1 MPLFCGTLSGL
12 SVLPVNGKSHPFL
25 LFCTSFILNEVHASS
40 GTTRYLPLF
49 CGSYSIV
56 AAHPSNGK
64 FHPFLLFCTS
74 FMLSEVHLLSG
85 KNLRLQL
92 PAFVFSP

>member
-1 MPLFCGTLSGL
+1 MLS
-12 SVLPVNGKSHPFL
+12 
-25 LFCTSFILNEVHASS
+25 EVHASS
-40 GTTRYLPLF
+40 GTTRYLLLF
-49 CGSYSIV
+49 CGLFSIA

>member
-1 MPLFCGTLSGL
+1 M
-12 SVLPVNGKSHPFL
+12 
-25 LFCTSFILNEVHASS
+25 LNEVHASS
-40 GTTRYLPLF
+40 ATTRYLLLF

-64 FHPFLLFCTS
+64 SHPFLLFCTS
-74 FMLSEVHLLSG
+74 FNMNEVHLLSG

>member
-1 MPLFCGTLSGL
+1 M
-12 SVLPVNGKSHPFL
+12 
-25 LFCTSFILNEVHASS
+25 LNEVHALSA
-40 GTTRYLPLF
+40 TTRYLPLF

>member
-1 MPLFCGTLSGL
+1 MLS
-12 SVLPVNGKSHPFL
+12 
-25 LFCTSFILNEVHASS
+25 EVHVSS
-40 GTTRYLPLF
+40 GTTRYLLLF

-64 FHPFLLFCTS
+64 SHPFLLFCTS
-74 FMLSEVHLLSG
+74 FNMNEVHLLSG

-92 PAFVFSP
+92 PTFVFSP

>member
-1 MPLFCGTLSGL
+1 M
-12 SVLPVNGKSHPFL
+12 
-25 LFCTSFILNEVHASS
+25 NEVHALSA
-40 GTTRYLPLF
+40 TTRYLPLF

-56 AAHPSNGK
+56 AVHPSSGK

-74 FMLSEVHLLSG
+74 FMLNEVHLLSG

>member
-1 MPLFCGTLSGL
+1 MT
-12 SVLPVNGKSHPFL
+12 
-25 LFCTSFILNEVHASS
+25 EVHASS

-56 AAHPSNGK
+56 SAHPSNGK
-64 FHPFLLFCTS
+64 FHPLLLFCTS
-74 FMLSEVHLLSG
+74 FMLNEVHLLSD
-85 KNLRLQL
+85 KNTRLQL

>member
-25 LFCTSFILNEVHASS
+25 LFCTSFNMNEVHASS

-49 CGSYSIV
+49 CGLYSI
-56 AAHPSNGK
+56 AAVHPSNGK
-64 FHPFLLFCTS
+64 FHPLLLFCTS
-74 FMLSEVHLLSG
+74 FMLNEVHALSG
-85 KNLRLQL
+85 KNTPLQL
-92 PAFVFSP
+92 SAFVFSP